1 MPLEYVDAVITSIS
15 EVVSRPV
22 FKEDCIVLGGFDVDT
37 DPAVLESQVS
47 PPLLLI

>member
-1 MPLEYVDAVITSIS
+1 MPLEYADAVITSVP

-22 FKEDCIVLGGFDVDT
+22 SNEDCVVLGGLDVDT
-37 DPAVLESQVS
+37 DPAVLESQVN